1 MALWGIS
8 TNAETAANNY
18 AIPKYFGEYSAITS
32 QFEATDKNRSPY
44 NCFATNA
51 GWTYRHYGTIM
62 HSGLSTSYYD
72 ELIVQVSGLNTTG
85 SGTST
90 VGLGTATPIAVFFED
105 PNLASPISIGAG
117 GTDKIP
123 KNVTVAYAHVVWNET
138 VYCGAGA
145 TVQIVGV
152 NTLGTIVN
160 RTVATAA
167 SVTPNSGVS
176 AYTNDDGIALYNTF
190 NGQISNRVAF
200 AFTSGN
206 AGIGTVL
213 HIDLT
218 KGVVGTITD
227 FSGGS
232 AVTKTFTSDLSY
244 NIGGAGSFS
253 SGVGIGTTTLTVVA

>member
-8 TNAETAANNY
+8 TNAETTANNY
-18 AIPKYFGEYSAITS
+18 AIPKSFGEYSAINS

-117 GTDKIP
+117 GTTGIATGTTGY
-123 KNVTVAYAHVVWNET
+123 VHIVWNEA
-138 VYCGAGA
+138 VYCSAGA
-145 TVQIVGV
+145 TVLITPSTGS
-152 NTLGTIVN
+152 NI
-160 RTVATAA
+160 VATAA
-167 SVTPNSGVS
+167 SAGAPVSLNIPGVGQ
-176 AYTNDDGIALYNTF
+176 TVITF
-190 NGQISNRVAF
+190 NGQITNRVAF
-200 AFTSGN
+200 AFTAPST
-206 AGIGTVL
+206 GIGTVL
-213 HIDLT
+213 RIAT
-218 KGVVGTITD
+218 GNGVVGTITD
-227 FSGGS
+227 FSGGA
-232 AVTKTFTSDLSY
+232 AVNKVINGLVK
-244 NIGGAGSFS
+244 NIAGAGTT
-253 SGVGIGTTTLTVVA
+253 SGVGIGTTTLTIKA

>member
-18 AIPKYFGEYSAITS
+18 AIPKYFGEYSAINS

-51 GWTYRHYGTIM
+51 GWTYRHYGTRM

-117 GTDKIP
+117 GTTGIATGTTGY
-123 KNVTVAYAHVVWNET
+123 VHIVWNET
-138 VYCGAGA
+138 VYCSAGA
-145 TVQIVGV
+145 TVLITPSTGS
-152 NTLGTIVN
+152 NI
-160 RTVATAA
+160 VATAA
-167 SVTPNSGVS
+167 SAGAPVSLNIPGVGQ
-176 AYTNDDGIALYNTF
+176 TVITF
-190 NGQISNRVAF
+190 NGQITNRVAF
-200 AFTSGN
+200 AFTAPST
-206 AGIGTVL
+206 GIGTVL
-213 HIDLT
+213 RIAT
-218 KGVVGTITD
+218 ANGVIGIITD
-227 FSGGS
+227 AS
-232 AVTKTFTSDLSY
+232 
-244 NIGGAGSFS
+244 GGAGVTSS
-253 SGVGIGTTTLTVVA
+253 LTGLVKNIAGAGTTSGVGIGTTTLTIKA

>member
-18 AIPKYFGEYSAITS
+18 AIPKYFGEYSAINS

-51 GWTYRHYGTIM
+51 GWTYRHYGTRM

-117 GTDKIP
+117 GTTGIATGTTGY
-123 KNVTVAYAHVVWNET
+123 VHIVWNEV
-138 VYCGAGA
+138 VYCSAGA
-145 TVQIVGV
+145 TVLITPSTGS
-152 NTLGTIVN
+152 NI
-160 RTVATAA
+160 VATAA
-167 SVTPNSGVS
+167 SAGAPVSLNIPGVGQ
-176 AYTNDDGIALYNTF
+176 TVITF
-190 NGQISNRVAF
+190 NGQITNRVAF
-200 AFTSGN
+200 AFTAPST
-206 AGIGTVL
+206 GIGTVL
-213 HIDLT
+213 RIAT
-218 KGVVGTITD
+218 ANGVIGIITD
-227 FSGGS
+227 AS
-232 AVTKTFTSDLSY
+232 
-244 NIGGAGSFS
+244 GGAGVTSS
-253 SGVGIGTTTLTVVA
+253 LTGLVKNIAGAGTTSGVGIGTTTLTIKA

>member
-18 AIPKYFGEYSAITS
+18 AIPKYFGEYSAINS

-51 GWTYRHYGTIM
+51 GWTYRHYGTRM

-117 GTDKIP
+117 GTTGIATGTTGY
-123 KNVTVAYAHVVWNET
+123 VHIVWNEA
-138 VYCGAGA
+138 VYCSAGA
-145 TVQIVGV
+145 TVLITPSTGS
-152 NTLGTIVN
+152 NI
-160 RTVATAA
+160 VATAA
-167 SVTPNSGVS
+167 SAGAPVSLNIPGVGQ
-176 AYTNDDGIALYNTF
+176 TVITF
-190 NGQISNRVAF
+190 NGQITNRVAF
-200 AFTSGN
+200 AFTAPST
-206 AGIGTVL
+206 GIGTVL
-213 HIDLT
+213 RIAT
-218 KGVVGTITD
+218 GNGVVGTITD
-227 FSGGS
+227 FSGG
-232 AVTKTFTSDLSY
+232 AGVTSSLTGLVK
-244 NIGGAGSFS
+244 NIAGAGTT
-253 SGVGIGTTTLTVVA
+253 SGVGIGTTTLTIKA

>member
-18 AIPKYFGEYSAITS
+18 AIPKYFGEYSAINS

-51 GWTYRHYGTIM
+51 GWTYRHYGTRM

-117 GTDKIP
+117 GTTGIATGTTGY
-123 KNVTVAYAHVVWNET
+123 VHIVWNET
-138 VYCGAGA
+138 VYCSAGA
-145 TVQIVGV
+145 TVLITPSTGS
-152 NTLGTIVN
+152 NI
-160 RTVATAA
+160 VATAA
-167 SVTPNSGVS
+167 SAGAPVSLNIPGVGQ
-176 AYTNDDGIALYNTF
+176 TVITF
-190 NGQISNRVAF
+190 NGQITNRVAF
-200 AFTSGN
+200 AFTAPST
-206 AGIGTVL
+206 GIGTVL
-213 HIDLT
+213 RIAT
-218 KGVVGTITD
+218 GNGVVGTITD
-227 FSGGS
+227 FSGGA
-232 AVTKTFTSDLSY
+232 AVDKVINGLVK
-244 NIGGAGSFS
+244 NIAGAGTT
-253 SGVGIGTTTLTVVA
+253 SGVGIGTTTLTIKA

>member
-18 AIPKYFGEYSAITS
+18 AIPKYFGEYSAINS

-117 GTDKIP
+117 GTTGIATGTTGY
-123 KNVTVAYAHVVWNET
+123 VHIVWNEA
-138 VYCGAGA
+138 VYCSAGA
-145 TVQIVGV
+145 TVLITPSTGS
-152 NTLGTIVN
+152 NI
-160 RTVATAA
+160 VATAA
-167 SVTPNSGVS
+167 SAGAPVSLNIPGVGQ
-176 AYTNDDGIALYNTF
+176 TVITF
-190 NGQISNRVAF
+190 NGQITNRVAF
-200 AFTSGN
+200 AFTAPST
-206 AGIGTVL
+206 GIGTVL
-213 HIDLT
+213 RIAT
-218 KGVVGTITD
+218 GNGVVGTITD
-227 FSGGS
+227 FSGGA
-232 AVTKTFTSDLSY
+232 AVDKVINGLVK
-244 NIGGAGSFS
+244 NIAGAGTT
-253 SGVGIGTTTLTVVA
+253 SGVGIGTTTLTIKA

>member
-18 AIPKYFGEYSAITS
+18 AIPKYFGEYSAINS

-117 GTDKIP
+117 GTTGIATGTTGY
-123 KNVTVAYAHVVWNET
+123 VHIVWNEA
-138 VYCGAGA
+138 VYCSAGA
-145 TVQIVGV
+145 TVLITPSTGS
-152 NTLGTIVN
+152 NI
-160 RTVATAA
+160 VATAA
-167 SVTPNSGVS
+167 SAGAPVSLNIPGVGQ
-176 AYTNDDGIALYNTF
+176 TVITF
-190 NGQISNRVAF
+190 NGQITNRVAF
-200 AFTSGN
+200 AFTAPST
-206 AGIGTVL
+206 GIGTVL
-213 HIDLT
+213 RIAT
-218 KGVVGTITD
+218 ANGVIGIITD
-227 FSGGS
+227 AS
-232 AVTKTFTSDLSY
+232 
-244 NIGGAGSFS
+244 GGAGVTSS
-253 SGVGIGTTTLTVVA
+253 LTGLVKNIAGAGTTSGVGIGTTTLTIKA

>member
-18 AIPKYFGEYSAITS
+18 AIPKYFGEYSAINS

-51 GWTYRHYGTIM
+51 GWTYRHYGTRM

-117 GTDKIP
+117 GTTGIATGTTGY
-123 KNVTVAYAHVVWNET
+123 VHIVWNEA
-138 VYCGAGA
+138 VYCSAGA
-145 TVQIVGV
+145 TVLITPSTGS
-152 NTLGTIVN
+152 NI
-160 RTVATAA
+160 VATAA
-167 SVTPNSGVS
+167 SAGSPVSLNIPGVGQ
-176 AYTNDDGIALYNTF
+176 TVITF
-190 NGQISNRVAF
+190 NGQITNRVAF
-200 AFTSGN
+200 AFTAPST
-206 AGIGTVL
+206 GIGTVL
-213 HIDLT
+213 RIAT
-218 KGVVGTITD
+218 GNGVVGTITD
-227 FSGGS
+227 FSGGA
-232 AVTKTFTSDLSY
+232 AVNKVINGLVK
-244 NIGGAGSFS
+244 NIAGAGTT
-253 SGVGIGTTTLTVVA
+253 SGVGIGATTLTIKA

>member
-18 AIPKYFGEYSAITS
+18 AIPKYFGEYSAINS

-117 GTDKIP
+117 GTTGIATGTTGY
-123 KNVTVAYAHVVWNET
+123 VHIVWNET
-138 VYCGAGA
+138 VYCSAGA
-145 TVQIVGV
+145 TVLITPSTGS
-152 NTLGTIVN
+152 NI
-160 RTVATAA
+160 VATAA
-167 SVTPNSGVS
+167 SAGAPVSLNIPGVGQ
-176 AYTNDDGIALYNTF
+176 TVITF
-190 NGQISNRVAF
+190 NGQITNRVAF
-200 AFTSGN
+200 AFTAPST
-206 AGIGTVL
+206 GIGTVL
-213 HIDLT
+213 RIAT
-218 KGVVGTITD
+218 GNGVVGTITD
-227 FSGGS
+227 FSGGA
-232 AVTKTFTSDLSY
+232 AVDKVINGLVK
-244 NIGGAGSFS
+244 NIAGAGTT
-253 SGVGIGTTTLTVVA
+253 SGVGIGTTTLTIKA

>member
-18 AIPKYFGEYSAITS
+18 AIPKYFGEYSAINS

-117 GTDKIP
+117 GTTGIATGTTGY
-123 KNVTVAYAHVVWNET
+123 VHIVWNEA
-138 VYCGAGA
+138 VYCSAGA
-145 TVQIVGV
+145 TVLITPSTGS
-152 NTLGTIVN
+152 NI
-160 RTVATAA
+160 VATAA
-167 SVTPNSGVS
+167 SAGAPVSLNIPGVGQ
-176 AYTNDDGIALYNTF
+176 TVITF
-190 NGQISNRVAF
+190 NGQITNRVAF
-200 AFTSGN
+200 AFTAPST
-206 AGIGTVL
+206 GIGTVL
-213 HIDLT
+213 RIAT
-218 KGVVGTITD
+218 GNGVVGTITD
-227 FSGGS
+227 FSGGA
-232 AVTKTFTSDLSY
+232 AVNKVINGLVK
-244 NIGGAGSFS
+244 NIAGAGTT
-253 SGVGIGTTTLTVVA
+253 SGVGIGATTLTIKA

>member
-18 AIPKYFGEYSAITS
+18 AIPKYFGEYSAINS

-51 GWTYRHYGTIM
+51 GWTYRHYGTRM

-117 GTDKIP
+117 GTTGIG
-123 KNVTVAYAHVVWNET
+123 TGTTGYIHVVWNEM
-138 VYCGAGA
+138 VYCSAGA
-145 TVQIVGV
+145 TVLISQSIGANIVAYANSTGV
-152 NTLGTIVN
+152 PVQVN
-160 RTVATAA
+160 VPGIGQTV
-167 SVTPNSGVS
+167 
-176 AYTNDDGIALYNTF
+176 ITF
-190 NGQISNRVAF
+190 NGQITNRVGF
-200 AFTSGN
+200 AFTAPN
-206 AGIGTVL
+206 TGISTVL
-213 HIDLT
+213 RINT
-218 KGVVGTITD
+218 ANGVIGIITD
-227 FSGGS
+227 AS
-232 AVTKTFTSDLSY
+232 
-244 NIGGAGSFS
+244 GGAGVTSS
-253 SGVGIGTTTLTVVA
+253 LTGLVKNIAGAGTTSGVGIGTTTLTIKA

>member
-18 AIPKYFGEYSAITS
+18 AIPKYFGEYSAINS

-51 GWTYRHYGTIM
+51 GWTYRHYGTRM

-117 GTDKIP
+117 GTTGIATGTTGY
-123 KNVTVAYAHVVWNET
+123 VHIVWNEA
-138 VYCGAGA
+138 VYCSAGA
-145 TVQIVGV
+145 TVLITPSTGS
-152 NTLGTIVN
+152 NI
-160 RTVATAA
+160 VATAA
-167 SVTPNSGVS
+167 SAGAPVSLNIPGVGQ
-176 AYTNDDGIALYNTF
+176 TVITF
-190 NGQISNRVAF
+190 NGQITNRVAF
-200 AFTSGN
+200 AFTAPST
-206 AGIGTVL
+206 GIGTVL
-213 HIDLT
+213 RIAT
-218 KGVVGTITD
+218 GNGVVGTITD
-227 FSGGS
+227 FSGGA
-232 AVTKTFTSDLSY
+232 AVNKVINGLVK
-244 NIGGAGSFS
+244 NIAGAGTT
-253 SGVGIGTTTLTVVA
+253 SGVGIGTTTLTIKA

>member
-18 AIPKYFGEYSAITS
+18 AIPKYFGEYSAINS

-51 GWTYRHYGTIM
+51 GWTYRHYGTRM

-117 GTDKIP
+117 GTTGIATGTTGY
-123 KNVTVAYAHVVWNET
+123 VHIVWNEA
-138 VYCGAGA
+138 VYCSAGA
-145 TVQIVGV
+145 TVLITPSTGS
-152 NTLGTIVN
+152 NI
-160 RTVATAA
+160 VATAA
-167 SVTPNSGVS
+167 SAGSPVSLNIPGVGQ
-176 AYTNDDGIALYNTF
+176 TVITF
-190 NGQISNRVAF
+190 NGQITNRVAF
-200 AFTSGN
+200 AFTAPST
-206 AGIGTVL
+206 GIGTVL
-213 HIDLT
+213 RIAT
-218 KGVVGTITD
+218 TNGVVGTITD
-227 FSGGS
+227 FSGGA
-232 AVTKTFTSDLSY
+232 AVDKVINGLVK
-244 NIGGAGSFS
+244 NIAGAGTT
-253 SGVGIGTTTLTVVA
+253 SGVGIGTTTLTIKA

>member
-18 AIPKYFGEYSAITS
+18 AIPKYFGEYSAINS

-51 GWTYRHYGTIM
+51 GWTYRHYGTRM

-117 GTDKIP
+117 GTTGIATGTTGY
-123 KNVTVAYAHVVWNET
+123 VHIVWNEA
-138 VYCGAGA
+138 VYCSAGA
-145 TVQIVGV
+145 TVLITPSTGS
-152 NTLGTIVN
+152 NI
-160 RTVATAA
+160 VATAA
-167 SVTPNSGVS
+167 SAGAPVSLNIPGVGQ
-176 AYTNDDGIALYNTF
+176 TVITF
-190 NGQISNRVAF
+190 NGQITNRVAF
-200 AFTSGN
+200 AFTAPST
-206 AGIGTVL
+206 GIGTVL
-213 HIDLT
+213 RIAT
-218 KGVVGTITD
+218 GNGVVGTITD
-227 FSGGS
+227 FSGGA
-232 AVTKTFTSDLSY
+232 AVNKVINGLVK
-244 NIGGAGSFS
+244 NIAGAGTT
-253 SGVGIGTTTLTVVA
+253 SGVGIGATTLTIKA

>member
-18 AIPKYFGEYSAITS
+18 AIPKYFGEYSAINS

-51 GWTYRHYGTIM
+51 GWTYRHYGTRM

-117 GTDKIP
+117 GTTGIATGTTGY
-123 KNVTVAYAHVVWNET
+123 VHIVWNEA
-138 VYCGAGA
+138 VYCSAGA
-145 TVQIVGV
+145 TVLITPSTGS
-152 NTLGTIVN
+152 NI
-160 RTVATAA
+160 VATAA
-167 SVTPNSGVS
+167 SAGAPVSLNIPGVGQ
-176 AYTNDDGIALYNTF
+176 TVITF
-190 NGQISNRVAF
+190 NGQITNRVAF
-200 AFTSGN
+200 AFTAPST
-206 AGIGTVL
+206 GIGTVL
-213 HIDLT
+213 RIAT
-218 KGVVGTITD
+218 GNGVVGTITD
-227 FSGGS
+227 FSGGA
-232 AVTKTFTSDLSY
+232 AVAKVINGLVK
-244 NIGGAGSFS
+244 NIAGAGTT
-253 SGVGIGTTTLTVVA
+253 SGVGIGTTTLTIKA